1 MCISLYSQIPHEE
14 SEEDEESEPEPEPV
28 PPKKVEKVA
37 KMPQKSIKREVKEP
51 SKTGDTKK
59 SKEEFRQKHESRGD
73 RFEKSVENGV
83 LDDDDKNT
91 HEEDKSVEENIISK
105 DDSVEVE
112 IIAEENNSTTVSD
125 SKKDK
130 TVLIEDDKT
139 NLGGETNVS
148 DEHTNEHLN
157 SDSKSQSDTDS
168 TRDLSSTGKHN
179 WRLYYGAPFISLLT
193 YFLFVKVINIL
204 A

>member
-14 SEEDEESEPEPEPV
+14 SEEEEESEPEPEPV

-37 KMPQKSIKREVKEP
+37 KMPQKSIKREVKKP
-51 SKTGDTKK
+51 SKTVDTKK
-59 SKEEFRQKHESRGD
+59 SKEEFRQKHESTGD
-73 RFEKSVENGV
+73 RLEKSVENGV
-83 LDDDDKNT
+83 LDDEDKNT
-91 HEEDKSVEENIISK
+91 REEDKSIEENMISR
-105 DDSVEVE
+105 DDTVEVE
-112 IIAEENNSTTVSD
+112 IIAEENNSITVPD

-148 DEHTNEHLN
+148 DEHVSEHLN
-157 SDSKSQSDTDS
+157 RDSESQSDTDS
-168 TRDLSSTGKHN
+168 ARDLSSTGKHN
-179 WRLYYGAPFISLLT
+179 WRLYYGAPFISLLK